1 MLVIHSAA
9 ATAAAAFAAAAAQ
22 LGWAVV
28 RTQPKEAAA
37 LALTVAALS

>member
-28 RTQPKEAAA
+28 RAQPKEAAA
-37 LALTVAALS
+37 LALTVAALN